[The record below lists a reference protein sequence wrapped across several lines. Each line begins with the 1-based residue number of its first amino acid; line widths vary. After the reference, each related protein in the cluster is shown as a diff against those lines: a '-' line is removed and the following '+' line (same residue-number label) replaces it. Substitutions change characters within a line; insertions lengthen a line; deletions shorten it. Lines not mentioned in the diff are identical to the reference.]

1 MQRPAIQGVRCAK
14 LHDTAQIHD
23 GNVIGNVFDH
33 GQIVRNKQIGQ
44 PHLPLQTD
52 KQIYYLCL
60 NGNIQSG
67 NRFIA
72 YNELRFQSQSPGN
85 ADTLSLSS

>member
-1 MQRPAIQGVRCAK
+1 MLDNRQVMRNEDIGQLVFF
-14 LHDTAQIHD
+14 LQIH
-23 GNVIGNVFDH
+23 H
-33 GQIVRNKQIGQ
+33 QIQNLG
-44 PHLPLQTD
+44 
-52 KQIYYLCL
+52 L